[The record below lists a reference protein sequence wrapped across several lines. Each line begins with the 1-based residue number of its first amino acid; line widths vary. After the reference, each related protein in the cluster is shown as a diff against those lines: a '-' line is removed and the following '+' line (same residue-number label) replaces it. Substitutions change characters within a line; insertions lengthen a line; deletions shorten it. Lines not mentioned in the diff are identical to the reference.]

1 MAQQGADERDVSA
14 KIWKVRPPLRLR
26 AVKNN
31 IIDNFADH
39 RQYLLI
45 ERWPYRSVV
54 AASTRYRTVPNR
66 ENAQIILQALKR
78 AGIGLVASL
87 PDASLA
93 DLIEGLDAAND
104 FIHIPLSREEEGIG
118 VCTGAYLGG
127 MRCAVLMQNAGLL
140 NSGNALTT
148 TALQIEIPMLL
159 LVLYAGARGDMS
171 FPMLGLVT
179 EPVLEGLRIPTYVLN
194 TVKDAPD
201 LVAGAV
207 VQAYNA
213 KKPVAIL
220 MNKSVL
226 W

>member
-1 MAQQGADERDVSA
+1 M
-14 KIWKVRPPLRLR
+14 
-26 AVKNN
+26 
-31 IIDNFADH
+31 
-39 RQYLLI
+39 
-45 ERWPYRSVV
+45 
-54 AASTRYRTVPNR
+54 PNQ
-66 ENAQIILQALKR
+66 ENAQIILRGLKR

-93 DLIEGLDAAND
+93 NLVEGLDAAND

-140 NSGNALTT
+140 NSGNSLTT

-179 EPVLEGLRIPTYVLN
+179 EPVLEGLGIPTYVLDDI
-194 TVKDAPD
+194 KQAPD
-201 LVAGAV
+201 LIAGAV